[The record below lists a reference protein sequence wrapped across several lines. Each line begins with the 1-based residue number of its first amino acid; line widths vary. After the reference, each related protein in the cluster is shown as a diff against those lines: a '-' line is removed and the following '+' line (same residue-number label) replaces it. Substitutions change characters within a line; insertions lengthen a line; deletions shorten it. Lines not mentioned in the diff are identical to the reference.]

1 MCSKRFGIPLLRHGS
16 HLGYRGFSARR
27 LSAGWLSGLL
37 WVSLALAAFSYN
49 DYLTALS
56 KQESSGHNT
65 VVNGYGYLGLYQM
78 GEAALTDAGY
88 YKADN
93 TPSTNDWKG
102 TWTGKNGINS
112 KAEFLANPA
121 TQTQAITDYNHVQ
134 WGYIVHLGLAP
145 YVGQTIGGIV
155 MTESGMLAGAHLVG
169 AGGLKKFLESNGKIV
184 PGDANKVAVTNYI
197 SLFNGYDI
205 QAITGHT
212 TTSGLGN
219 VPLPPNSTPEPIG
232 NLGSDPGLGV
242 AYQYFSVSPSNAF
255 QSGASGV
262 TMSTLLET
270 IRLVA
275 SMLLLLW
282 MAYVA
287 WGQFRLW
294 STGAQSLYVM
304 HSNIVKCTVMVMLL
318 FIVFLT

>member
-1 MCSKRFGIPLLRHGS
+1 MHSNSLSRDSLASPSASWWLPGLL
-16 HLGYRGFSARR
+16 LFSA
-27 LSAGWLSGLL
+27 A
-37 WVSLALAAFSYN
+37 VLAAFSYN

-56 KQESSGHNT
+56 YRESSANKS

-78 GEAALTDAGY
+78 GESALIDAGY

-93 TPSTNDWKG
+93 TSKINDWSG

-112 KAEFLANPA
+112 KADFLAN
-121 TQTQAITDYNHVQ
+121 TGGQTQAINDYNHVQ
-134 WGYIVHLGLAP
+134 WGYIVHLGLTP

-169 AGGLKKFLESNGKIV
+169 AGGLKTFLLSNGKIV

-205 QAITGHT
+205 ETITGNKT
-212 TTSGLGN
+212 ANGLGN
-219 VPLPPNSTPEPIG
+219 VPLSANPEPISG
-232 NLGSDPGLGV
+232 LGSDPGLGV
-242 AYQYFSVSPSNAF
+242 VYQVFPVSPSNAF
-255 QSGASGV
+255 QSGTRGV
-262 TMSTLLET
+262 SMSKLLET

-282 MAYVA
+282 MAYVT

-294 STGAQSLYVM
+294 SSGAQSLYGM
-304 HSNIVKCTVMVMLL
+304 QANIVKSSILVMLL
-318 FIVFLT
+318 LTLFLI